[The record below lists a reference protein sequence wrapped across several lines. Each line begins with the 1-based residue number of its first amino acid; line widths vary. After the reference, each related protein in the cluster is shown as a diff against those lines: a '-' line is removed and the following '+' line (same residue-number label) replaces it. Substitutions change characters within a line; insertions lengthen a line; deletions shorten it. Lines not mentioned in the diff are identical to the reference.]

1 MPNHSFCFGK
11 KCTVTRCSTPQVL
24 SHDLG
29 ATMYV
34 FSIHVVLSGEDS
46 LLFPLAGTSSRSS
59 GHYLGIIS
67 SRIFVSINVC
77 SHAVVE
83 ISRGLFHRIPSW
95 RACIKNMSHKQRTR
109 KGQPSKPY
117 TPQKNHIVTVIYTP
131 QCLGHPRKKAFTRDH
146 GVHNPGTLPETNI
159 APENGW
165 LEY

>member
-1 MPNHSFCFGK
+1 MWLDHLKGAKSFVCFGK

-83 ISRGLFHRIPSW
+83 ISRDLFHRIPSW
-95 RACIKNMSHKQRTR
+95 RTCIKNMSHKKRRR
-109 KGQPSKPY
+109 KGHRETTPKASKPY
-117 TPQKNHIVTVIYTP
+117 TPPKKSHCHEN
-131 QCLGHPRKKAFTRDH
+131 LHPSMLRPPKKQGLF
-146 GVHNPGTLPETNI
+146 
-159 APENGW
+159 
-165 LEY
+165 